1 MPYAVN
7 PLMLCI
13 FFLALVVLAIEARS
27 RPGGDDRIVFPKDE
41 DGPSIHF
48 PFPKAN
54 ITKTATTTTERPATT
69 TDTGNTE
76 PTVLPTSEEE
86 PNGNSTVL
94 PIIINRILIDTDR
107 KCRDGYELHAQRC
120 RKAA

>member
-1 MPYAVN
+1 MMPNAVN

-13 FFLALVVLAIEARS
+13 FCLALGLLAIEARS

-41 DGPSIHF
+41 DSPSVHF
-48 PFPKAN
+48 HYPKAN
-54 ITKTATTTTERPATT
+54 MTKTTSTTEAPTT
-69 TDTGNTE
+69 STVRNTE
-76 PTVLPTSEEE
+76 PTVLPTTEEE
-86 PNGNSTVL
+86 DNGNSTAI
-94 PIIINRILIDTDR
+94 PIIINRILIDTDK